1 MIVRTD
7 AVVLRHMAYGE
18 TSQIVTLFTR
28 DQGKVAGLAKGARKM
43 PNRFGSALEPM
54 AYVQVVYYHKESRGL
69 QTLTQSSHVRPWLG
83 LSRNLEKLAIGQR
96 MMEILNGLLEDGEPN
111 PSLFNLTVNVLSALD
126 SAEHHIRNLLPYFEL
141 QLAIRSGFTPRLD
154 GDAIRAVPEE
164 GGVLDVERGAIRT
177 DALDSGSIRPASR
190 GALRA
195 FALFCRLDLDTL
207 LRMELTDTQRQEV
220 EHLVEAYMQHHF
232 DTTYPTRSTR
242 IIGQILEAAR
252 DA

>member
-28 DQGKVAGLAKGARKM
+28 EHGKVSGMAKGARKM

-54 AYVQVVYYHKESRGL
+54 SYVQVVYYHKETRGL
-69 QTLTQSSHVRPWLG
+69 QTLTQSTHVQPWLR
-83 LSRNLEKLAIGQR
+83 LTRYLEKLAVGQR
-96 MMEILNGLLEDGEPN
+96 MMEVLNGLLEDGEAN
-111 PSLFNLTVNVLSALD
+111 PSLFNLTVDVLAALD
-126 SAEHHIRNLLPYFEL
+126 GAEHHARNLLPYFEL
-141 QLAIRSGFTPRLD
+141 QVAIRSGFTPRLD
-154 GDAIRAVPEE
+154 GDAIRALPEE
-164 GGVLDVERGAIRT
+164 GGVLDLERGAVRT
-177 DALDSGSIRPASR
+177 DAPGSTSIRPASR

-232 DTTYPTRSTR
+232 DTAYPTRSTR
-242 IIGQILEAAR
+242 IIGQILDAAR